1 MLSEVALRRGA
12 RLRWNEHGNH
22 VAQDEASQTIIL
34 EVAEDLRTWLGYAS
48 VDELRADSVGGRLRR
63 LRERERAGS

>member
-1 MLSEVALRRGA
+1 MSEAALRRGA
-12 RLRWNEHGNH
+12 RLKWDNGKH
-22 VAQDEASQTIIL
+22 VPQDEASQTIIL